1 MCRTMAHNEI
11 DKEDAAVFSLFGLG
25 AASSVGIADVQL
37 FGYAFS
43 DPMPFVDVGSATV
56 ATLVSLLCFG
66 WIWITNDPDID
77 KLDDVYR
84 YMVLGT
90 AALIVAVPMV
100 TQLHTFITSNDA
112 IALAAVMVQSAGAV
126 AVSYKA

>member
-1 MCRTMAHNEI
+1 MAHNEI
-11 DKEDAAVFSLFGLG
+11 DKEDAAVFALFGLG

-43 DPMPFVDVGSATV
+43 DPMPYLDIGTATV
-56 ATLVSLLCFG
+56 ATLVSLLCFA
-66 WIWITNDPDID
+66 WIWITNDPDMD
-77 KLDDVYR
+77 KLDDTYTYLV
-84 YMVLGT
+84 MGT
-90 AALIVAVPMV
+90 VALIVAVPLV
-100 TQLHTFITSNDA
+100 TQLHSFITANDA